1 MDYLWME
8 KELEVIGDGKTV
20 YRYEGITNNPDDIWD
35 ADETY
40 PGGFKIENAVKGT
53 RVRDLCELV
62 GGMGAGTEIVFVA
75 KDGFETR
82 LPYSSIY

>member
-40 PGGFKIENAVKGT
+40 PGGFKIENAVK
-53 RVRDLCELV
+53 VP
-62 GGMGAGTEIVFVA
+62 A
-75 KDGFETR
+75 
-82 LPYSSIY
+82 

>member
-1 MDYLWME
+1 ME

-40 PGGFKIENAVKGT
+40 PGGFKIENAVKAY

-62 GGMGAGTEIVFVA
+62 GGMGH
-75 KDGFETR
+75 
-82 LPYSSIY
+82 